1 MKAQIEIMGLLV
13 IVIVLITAGL
23 GFLAISSVNTVSD
36 LSEAE
41 QRYLS
46 TFTTVLSEANTCQ
59 GETTSLADAA
69 AASLYS
75 RDYECG
81 PYNNASHIMQESV
94 NETILNETLDY
105 QFGNQSYTVVFDAI
119 NIDNTITYR
128 SCPPLSE
135 SDRRA
140 ETQPVYTDYGG
151 MRVTLIL
158 CTG

>member
-1 MKAQIEIMGLLV
+1 MEIMGLLI

-23 GFLAISSVNTVSD
+23 GFLAISSVNTVDD
-36 LSEAE
+36 LTEAE

-69 AASLYS
+69 AATLYNRTYS
-75 RDYECG
+75 CG
-81 PYNNASHIMQESV
+81 PYADAAEIMQEGV

-105 QFGNQSYTVVFDAI
+105 QFGNESYIVIFDAM

-140 ETQPVYTDYGG
+140 ETQPIYTDYGG
-151 MRVTLIL
+151 MRVTLVL